1 MALKLN
7 EKAYAYAQ
15 QLIKGGLEVETKDGN
30 WQAHQATPDEVNKF
44 VETHDIKEYAQWF
57 LAIDPEINDVNN
69 LARYQ
74 LPFGDLKIVHKSAL
88 VEAQK
93 KAAQQGAKD
102 VEEAAKKLVQMVAQ
116 IKR

>member
-7 EKAYAYAQ
+7 ERAVLYAQ
-15 QLIKGGLEVETKDGN
+15 QLIKGGLEVEVQDCN
-30 WQAHQATPDEVNKF
+30 WSAHKATADEVDKY
-44 VETHDIKEYAQWF
+44 VENHDIKEYSQWF
-57 LAIDPEINDVNN
+57 LAIDTAISDENS

-74 LPFGDLKIVHKSAL
+74 LPFGDLKIVHKSAI

-93 KAAQQGAKD
+93 RAAQQGVRD
-102 VEEAAKKLVQMVAQ
+102 VEEAAKKLLQMIAQ